1 MQFGAL
7 VTSFLCLAAAQF
19 AVAEDTTSVLTTTVT
34 KTLVRVN
41 SVTVT
46 ATPTPS
52 SSMVSV
58 TATSTPVVV
67 SSTHAAP
74 SATHTGGA
82 ISMRAGMPAAIVA
95 GSFALIMGQAL

>member
-19 AVAEDTTSVLTTTVT
+19 AVAEDTPSVSTTTIT

-41 SVTVT
+41 SLT

-58 TATSTPVVV
+58 TATSTPMVV

-82 ISMRAGMPAAIVA
+82 ISMGAGVPAAIVA
-95 GSFALIMGQAL
+95 GSFALIIGQAL